1 MLTVPALM
9 RELPVLDSDMGPGQ
23 VGIAL
28 DHLQSG
34 VLGGFFMP

>member
-1 MLTVPALM
+1 MLTAPALM
-9 RELPVLDSDMGPGQ
+9 RELPVPDSDTVPGQ

-34 VLGGFFMP
+34 VLGGLFMP